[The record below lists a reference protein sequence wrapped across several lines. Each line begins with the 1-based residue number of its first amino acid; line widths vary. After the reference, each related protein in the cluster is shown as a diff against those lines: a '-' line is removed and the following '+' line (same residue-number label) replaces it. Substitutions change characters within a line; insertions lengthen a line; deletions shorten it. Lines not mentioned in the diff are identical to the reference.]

1 MIRRR
6 GHALYF
12 IVLVLLFLLVKF
24 HQQEVTAAEGGLMI
38 NFGNVDEAAPGAD
51 MALNDEIAD
60 ARQQEQQTPKVE
72 SEEEQMTQDFEEA
85 PAIKK
90 RGEKE
95 GRETQRREESHSAT
109 QAQSAAAGRK
119 TARSEPQSAVPGP
132 PRRAVPLR
140 ATVPGKGQAI
150 RVTWRVRRTAVS
162 TDRVPEPAGTGPA
175 AAPRVRGAGEF
186 VRPHAGIGH
195 CRVPITGHATK
206 DAWWSKFS
214 STVMVA

>member
-1 MIRRR
+1 MIYFYQQEENRTTGRVI
-6 GHALYF
+6 GGVATLLYF

-90 RGEKE
+90 E

-132 PRRAVPLR
+132 HGGQYRCERRYR
-140 ATVPGKGQAI
+140 
-150 RVTWRVRRTAVS
+150 
-162 TDRVPEPAGTGPA
+162 E
-175 AAPRVRGAGEF
+175 RGRQSG
-186 VRPHAGIGH
+186 
-195 CRVPITGHATK
+195 
-206 DAWWSKFS
+206 
-214 STVMVA
+214 